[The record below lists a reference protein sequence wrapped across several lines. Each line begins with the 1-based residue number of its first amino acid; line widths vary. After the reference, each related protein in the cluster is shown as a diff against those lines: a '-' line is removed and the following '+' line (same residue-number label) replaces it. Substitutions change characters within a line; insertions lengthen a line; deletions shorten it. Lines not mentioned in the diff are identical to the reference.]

1 MQNQSEPAA
10 PYYFSPPSK
19 QPTEEQLAR
28 LEALRRFNRRY
39 VYLPLILFA
48 VVWGIVLAVML
59 WVSLVGEWFAI
70 NTNQEMFRP
79 MFSAIADIVIIF
91 LVSMCGL
98 MLLIP
103 IALFGYGYYTIADRR
118 ERQRQVRELAQ
129 LPEPLPIMW
138 RIENIVE
145 RVRQITAD
153 TLPMAARPVIRA
165 YAQATYWRA
174 LWNEIK
180 RMFRRS

>member
-1 MQNQSEPAA
+1 MQNPLEPAA
-10 PYYFSPPSK
+10 PYYTSPPV
-19 QPTEEQLAR
+19 QPTAEQLAR
-28 LEALRRFNRRY
+28 REALRRFNRRY
-39 VYLPLILFA
+39 VYLPLIIFA
-48 VVWGIVLAVML
+48 VLWAIVLAAML

-79 MFSAIADIVIIF
+79 MFSGIADIVIIV

-103 IALFGYGYYTIADRR
+103 IALFGYGFYTVADRR
-118 ERQRQVRELAQ
+118 ERQRQVHEQAQ

-138 RIENIVE
+138 RIENMVE

-153 TLPMAARPVIRA
+153 TLPLVARPVLRS
-165 YAQATYWRA
+165 YAIAAFWRT

-180 RMFRRS
+180 RIVTRS